1 MYSDARIE
9 NWPVEAHG
17 RPLGLPNE
25 MAGET
30 VLMDAEIR
38 PNRSLS
44 NPAFLALMGAV
55 IAISFTA
62 GIAFA
67 SIGAWPVLGFFGLD
81 VLIIWLAFRLN
92 YRAGRKRERVH
103 ITPERIDV
111 IRRWPT
117 GHETL
122 YRLPTA
128 WTRVELSET
137 RRGGVQARLAAMGK
151 CLIIGAMLSPR
162 ERKDLAEVVSHALEK
177 AKSARTSFAQE
188 TGGAP

>member
-1 MYSDARIE
+1 MHSDVRIE
-9 NWPVEAHG
+9 NWPIETHG
-17 RPLGLPNE
+17 RPLSWQQPG
-25 MAGET
+25 ADDT

-103 ITPERIDV
+103 ITPEHIDV

-117 GHETL
+117 GYETL
-122 YRLPTA
+122 YRLPAA
-128 WTRVELSET
+128 WTRVELSES

-162 ERKDLAEVVSHALEK
+162 ERKELAEAVSHALEK
-177 AKSARTSFAQE
+177 AKSARAGFAQE
-188 TGGAP
+188 TGGAA